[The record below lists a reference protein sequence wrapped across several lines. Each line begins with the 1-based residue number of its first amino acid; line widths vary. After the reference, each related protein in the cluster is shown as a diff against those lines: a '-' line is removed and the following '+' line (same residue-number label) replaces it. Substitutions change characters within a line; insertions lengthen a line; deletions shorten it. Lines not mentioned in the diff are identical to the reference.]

1 MDVKYRPNQWDSS
14 KVGLNRLDKAR
25 DSLLEANKL
34 LSDISSTIEDLDAD
48 HSIYFNHKNK
58 QRDITKLFDDYKVL
72 ERYSHNAG
80 NLVNEHIDKPAVT
93 KLDEFAQRM
102 ESLSI
107 RKFSTKNT
115 IGVTTE
121 VSSIN
126 SSGYGTQSMTVKK
139 DKITVDDLFKDVK
152 AFNDVLT
159 EEYQNYKKQFP
170 NEKLS
175 YEAFRELSLSPRLF
189 NYISIEDEQKQI
201 ESWRDGI
208 TSALVLIGTIAC
220 PEVGFGI
227 AFVNGVM
234 QTKSSFTGEDWAT
247 QRKLSDEERS
257 GKAFW
262 GALDMVSG
270 IGAARNAFKANQ
282 TLSFIKLGKNGELT
296 KVDQTT
302 LKHIVES
309 LQKDRHTFT
318 NRLKMDSYE
327 LALNI
332 NKLEHKGM
340 QKLAKSLDELT
351 SPVLVNGID
360 DAGFMSRN
368 GAHFED
374 LINNN
379 YLQNELVLQNKLDD
393 AYWFAS
399 NGISSKIARSTP
411 GTATTSFNLQRSLE
425 SQKKL
430 MYNEGSIGII
440 PLEVREKLAG
450 REFKNFDHFRE
461 ELWKAVA
468 DSSYASEFSPWNLVG
483 MKKGFA
489 PFAPASQYHGK
500 HRVYILHHKQPIH
513 QGGDVYDLDNLII
526 VSPKMHQQ
534 ILDPAYHFGKKG

>member
-1 MDVKYRPNQWDSS
+1 MDVKYRPNQWDSL
-14 KVGLNRLDKAR
+14 KEGLNRLDKTR
-25 DSLLEANKL
+25 NDLLQANKL
-34 LSDISSTIEDLDAD
+34 LSDISNTIEELDSD

-58 QRDITKLFDDYKVL
+58 EREITKLFDDYKVL
-72 ERYSHNAG
+72 QDYSHKVG
-80 NLVNEHIDKPAVT
+80 DLVSEHIDKPFLT
-93 KLDEFAQRM
+93 KLDEFAEKM
-102 ESLSI
+102 ERLSI
-107 RKFSTKNT
+107 RKFSTTNRLG
-115 IGVTTE
+115 ITTE
-121 VSSIN
+121 VTSIN

-139 DKITVDDLFKDVK
+139 DTITVDDLFQDVK
-152 AFNDVLT
+152 LFADVLT
-159 EEYQNYKKQFP
+159 EEYKNYKKQFP
-170 NEKLS
+170 DDKLS
-175 YEAFRELSLSPRLF
+175 YVAFRELSLSPRVF

-208 TSALVLIGTIAC
+208 ASALVIAGTIAC

-247 QRKLSDEERS
+247 QRKLSDDERS
-257 GKAFW
+257 DKAFW
-262 GALDMVSG
+262 GTLDMVSG
-270 IGAARNAFKANQ
+270 VGAARNAFKANQ
-282 TLSFIKLGKNGELT
+282 SLSFIKLGKNGELT
-296 KVDQTT
+296 KADQTT
-302 LKHIVES
+302 LKHIMES
-309 LQKDRHTFT
+309 LEKDSHMFT

-327 LALNI
+327 LALDI

-351 SPVLVNGID
+351 SPALVNGID

-368 GAHFED
+368 GSYFEE
-374 LINNN
+374 LVNNN
-379 YLQNELVLQNKLDD
+379 YLQNDLVLQNKLDD

-399 NGISSKIARSTP
+399 NGISSKIARNTP

-468 DSSYASEFSPWNLVG
+468 DSSFAAEFSPWNIVG

-513 QGGDVYDLDNLII
+513 QGGDVYDLDNLLI

>member
-1 MDVKYRPNQWDSS
+1 MDVKYRPNQWDSV
-14 KVGLNRLDKAR
+14 KDGLKNLEKTRGD
-25 DSLLEANKL
+25 LLEANNL
-34 LSDISSTIEDLDAD
+34 LSDISNTIQELDSD
-48 HSIYFNHKNK
+48 HSIYFNHKSK
-58 QRDITKLFDDYKVL
+58 QKEITDLFDDYKVL
-72 ERYSHNAG
+72 EDYSHKAG
-80 NLVNEHIDKPAVT
+80 EIVSEHIDKPLFSR
-93 KLDEFAQRM
+93 LDKFAQKM
-102 ESLSI
+102 ENLSI
-107 RKFSTKNT
+107 RKFSTINK
-115 IGVTTE
+115 IGATTE
-121 VSSIN
+121 VASVN

-139 DKITVDDLFKDVK
+139 DKITIDDLFENVNM
-152 AFNDVLT
+152 FNTILI
-159 EEYQNYKKQFP
+159 EEYQEYKKRFP
-170 NEKLS
+170 NENLS
-175 YEAFRELSLSPRLF
+175 YKAFRELSLSPRVF
-189 NYISIEDEQKQI
+189 NYISIEDEQKQT

-208 TSALVLIGTIAC
+208 ASALVIVGTIAC

-247 QRKLSDEERS
+247 QRKLSDDERRE
-257 GKAFW
+257 KAFW
-262 GALDMVSG
+262 GTLDMVSG
-270 IGAARNAFKANQ
+270 VSAARSAFKGNQ
-282 TLSFIKLGKNGELT
+282 TLSYIKLAKNGELT
-296 KVDQTT
+296 KADQTT

-309 LQKDRHTFT
+309 LEKDRHTFT
-318 NRLKMDSYE
+318 SRLKMDGYE
-327 LALNI
+327 LALDV

-360 DAGFMSRN
+360 EAGFMSRN
-368 GAHFED
+368 SSYFED
-374 LINNN
+374 LVNKN

-393 AYWFAS
+393 AYWFAT
-399 NGISSKIARSTP
+399 NRISSKIARNKP

-468 DSSYASEFSPWNLVG
+468 DSSYAAEFNPWNIVG

-526 VSPKMHQQ
+526 VSPKMHQL